1 MLYYHTVIDMTD
13 SKMSDLL
20 ENTMLYDFYGEL
32 LTDHQKKI
40 YEAVVFNDYSLS
52 EVAKEQGISR
62 QGVHDLIKRCNKLLN
77 GYEDKLHLVERF
89 QNAKDKVR
97 LINDLVTRFHIESG
111 NNETIERI
119 DRIAKEILDDF

>member
-32 LTDHQKKI
+32 LTEHQKKI

-97 LINDLVTRFHIESG
+97 LINDLVTKFHIESG